1 MRLVGETA
9 LEEAVAEE
17 PDVLTMFQGQPK
29 ELKGPV
35 VTMAQPNR
43 LCGQDSCI
51 WEPSEA
57 ADVQLRA

>member
-9 LEEAVAEE
+9 LEEAVVEE
-17 PDVLTMFQGQPK
+17 PDVLTMFQGQLK

-35 VTMAQPNR
+35 VMAQPNR